1 MKSKTD
7 FSSLP
12 VLRLNSETPLPEHVL
27 LGRFSDAEGKFY
39 RTSLAQPVVAPHF
52 SGETIICACPN
63 CEAPV
68 SVRMWLNAAVCW
80 KCEANISIDEIRL
93 RELAEQRGQESATTF
108 STLARRL
115 QETSKSDEA
124 TATAPLK
131 MSPRPRFS
139 LDNLPAFLSSL
150 LVHLLLL
157 ILLALWHLGR
167 GVEDDAITLST
178 SVGPLDREDVVAKFV
193 DPITNVAY
201 DLPVPKWQQPETMS
215 QRDALVL
222 ADKEARAIRMT
233 ADEEAPDLPDLF
245 ALKRAIGTDDKQR
258 SFAVR
263 DPRIR
268 VEMIRRE
275 GGTTFT
281 EAAVARGLEW
291 MAHHQEEDGSWS
303 LHRFHRTE
311 ECDRRCRGA
320 GSIRSDAAGTSLCL
334 LPFLGAG
341 QTHFSGRYKSVVS
354 KGLRWLIDHQ
364 EPDGDLRVN
373 SMRNAG
379 MYAHGQAAIVLCEAY
394 ELTRDESLRRPAQL
408 AIDFIVNTQH
418 ERGGW
423 RYAPGQPGDVSVFGW
438 QMMALQSARVA
449 GLDIPQA
456 TFERAARF
464 LDDCQTM
471 DGALYS
477 YMPDRRYDPS
487 AAMTAEAILCR
498 MYSGWNLQNS
508 NLGAGIDFL
517 LARSPPRWND
527 FNIYY
532 WYYATQVMHHVGGRR
547 WKRWNLA
554 IRDILVE
561 SQEKRGHEAGSWDPN
576 GPHADSG
583 GRLYVTALAVCTLEV
598 YYRHAPIF
606 RQIDLD

>member
-12 VLRLNSETPLPEHVL
+12 ILRLNSDEPLPGHVM

-39 RTSLAQPVVAPHF
+39 RTSLAQPVAAPHF
-52 SGETIICACPN
+52 TGETIICSCPN

-80 KCEANISIDEIRL
+80 KCDANISIDEIRARRL
-93 RELAEQRGQESATTF
+93 SEKQGQESAATF

-115 QETSKSDEA
+115 TEA
-124 TATAPLK
+124 TSEHDSATTTPLVLP
-131 MSPRPRFS
+131 PRSRFS
-139 LDNLPAFLSSL
+139 FDNLPACLTSL
-150 LVHLLLL
+150 LIHLLLL
-157 ILLALWHLGR
+157 IILALWHLG
-167 GVEDDAITLST
+167 GVFEDESITLST
-178 SVGPLDREDVVAKFV
+178 SVGPNDRADVVAKFV
-193 DPITNVAY
+193 DPITNIAY
-201 DLPVPKWQQPETMS
+201 DLPVPETQHPETMS
-215 QRDALVL
+215 QRDALIL
-222 ADKEARAIRMT
+222 ADEDAKAIRAISDEDT
-233 ADEEAPDLPDLF
+233 ADLPDLF
-245 ALKRAIGTDDKQR
+245 ALKRAIGTDDRQR
-258 SFAVR
+258 SIAVR

-291 MAHHQEEDGSWS
+291 MARHQNEDGSWS

-320 GSIRSDAAGTSLCL
+320 GSARSDAAGTSLCL

-364 EPDGDLRVN
+364 KPDGDLRGN
-373 SMRNAG
+373 SSGNAG
-379 MYAHGQAAIVLCEAY
+379 MYAHGQASIVLCEAY

-408 AIDFIVNTQH
+408 AIDFIVNSQH
-418 ERGGW
+418 RRGGW
-423 RYAPGQPGDVSVFGW
+423 RYSPGQAGDVSVFGW

-449 GLDIPQA
+449 GLEVPQV
-456 TFERAARF
+456 TFELAASF
-464 LDDCQTM
+464 LDDCQSM
-471 DGALYS
+471 EGALYA
-477 YMPDRRYDPS
+477 YMPDRHNHPTP
-487 AAMTAEAILCR
+487 AMTAEAILCR
-498 MYSGWNLQNS
+498 MYSGWTLRNS
-508 NLGAGIDFL
+508 NIGAGIDFL
-517 LARSPPRWND
+517 VKRNPPRWD
-527 FNIYY
+527 EFNIYY

-561 SQEKRGHEAGSWDPN
+561 TQEKRGHEAGSWDPV
-576 GPHADSG
+576 GPHAASG

-606 RQIDLD
+606 RHISLD

>member
-1 MKSKTD
+1 MESKTD

-12 VLRLNSETPLPEHVL
+12 ILRLKSNVPLPGHVL

-39 RTSLAQPVVAPHF
+39 RTSLAQSATAPHF
-52 SGETIICACPN
+52 SGETLICTCPECN
-63 CEAPV
+63 APV

-80 KCEANISIDEIRL
+80 KCDANISIDEIRARQL
-93 RELAEQRGQESATTF
+93 SEKSGQESAATF
-108 STLARRL
+108 STLARQLKDSNESNDR
-115 QETSKSDEA
+115 TS
-124 TATAPLK
+124 TAPLNV
-131 MSPRPRFS
+131 SPRSRFS

-150 LVHLLLL
+150 LIHLLIL

-167 GVEDDAITLST
+167 GAKDESITLST
-178 SVGPLDREDVVAKFV
+178 SVGPNDREDVVAKFV

-201 DLPVPKWQQPETMS
+201 DLPVPESQQPETMS
-215 QRDALVL
+215 QRDALIL
-222 ADKEARAIRMT
+222 ADEQAKAIRMD
-233 ADEEAPDLPDLF
+233 ANEETPDLPDLF
-245 ALKRAIGTDDKQR
+245 ALKRAIGTDDRQR

-291 MAHHQEEDGSWS
+291 MAHHQNEDGSWS
-303 LHRFHRTE
+303 LHRFHRTD

-320 GSIRSDAAGTSLCL
+320 GSVRSDSAGTSLCL

-341 QTHFSGRYKSVVS
+341 QSHFSGRYKSTVS

-364 EPDGDLRVN
+364 KPDGDLRAN
-373 SMRNAG
+373 SSGNTG
-379 MYAHGQAAIVLCEAY
+379 MYAHGQATIVLCEAY
-394 ELTRDESLRRPAQL
+394 ELTRDESLRRPAQA
-408 AIDFIVNTQH
+408 AIDFIIDAQH
-418 ERGGW
+418 DRGGW
-423 RYAPGQPGDVSVFGW
+423 RYAPGTPGDVSVFGW

-449 GLDIPQA
+449 GLEIPKA
-456 TFERAARF
+456 TFERAAVF
-464 LDDCQTM
+464 LDNCQSQE
-471 DGALYS
+471 GALYA
-477 YMPDRRYDPS
+477 YMPDRRYDPTP
-487 AAMTAEAILCR
+487 AMTAEAILCR
-498 MYSGWNLQNS
+498 MYSGWTLRNS

-517 LARSPPRWND
+517 LDRNPPRWND

-547 WKRWNLA
+547 WKRWNHA

-561 SQEKRGHEAGSWDPN
+561 SQEKRGHEAGSWDPE
-576 GPHADSG
+576 GPHANSG

-606 RQIDLD
+606 RQISLD